1 MKHLKKF
8 NESSDGIKQTS
19 LNLQQTIKDIFL
31 DLTDDGYKISMREV
45 ESSDSHSNFGSPQ
58 HKITLIVT
66 LERVESD
73 YENSLGRTV
82 GNIPFIFSECID
94 NFDRV
99 YDYASSYG
107 DVVTNQVGVLI
118 NNPNEHKEFNK
129 YRYNNWGSFKEK
141 LRKEYGLDTLVRFV
155 TLNFTVILDT

>member
-66 LERVESD
+66 LWRGESD

-94 NFDRV
+94 NF
-99 YDYASSYG
+99 
-107 DVVTNQVGVLI
+107 
-118 NNPNEHKEFNK
+118 
-129 YRYNNWGSFKEK
+129 
-141 LRKEYGLDTLVRFV
+141 
-155 TLNFTVILDT
+155 